1 MKAKLEEA
9 AVCLGALSGLGGL
22 LLLYPDRLCILRQ
35 GVWFTAANLFF
46 HVEREMETVI
56 SLRELVGVHF
66 VRSLTLVQFVRLT
79 YPGCPAPSGHYLRDA
94 FAENAFMYSLTD
106 NRPLL
111 GFMRM
116 IARAAAR
123 GGPPTESKRIQ
134 SEEWEVS
141 R

>member
-1 MKAKLEEA
+1 MTAKLDDGEA
-9 AVCLGALSGLGGL
+9 CIGALSGLGGS
-22 LLLYPDRLCILRQ
+22 LLLYADRVRILRQ
-35 GVWFTAANLFF
+35 GVWFTAADLLF

-56 SLRELVGVHF
+56 SLRELAGVHF
-66 VRSLTLVQFVRLT
+66 VRSLMVVQFVRLT

-106 NRPLL
+106 NRPLI

-123 GGPPTESKRIQ
+123 GGQPEELKRIQ

-141 R
+141 

>member
-1 MKAKLEEA
+1 MRDEA
-9 AVCLGALSGLGGL
+9 EGCVGALSGVGGS
-22 LLLYPDRLCILRQ
+22 LLLYPDRVRILRQ
-35 GVWFTAANLFF
+35 GLWFTAANLVF

-66 VRSLTLVQFVRLT
+66 VRSLMLVQFLRLT

-111 GFMRM
+111 GFMHA

-123 GGPPTESKRIQ
+123 AGQPAEGGATSHPA
-134 SEEWEVS
+134 
-141 R
+141 